1 MADRDELERRLEDL
15 GRIVRGTARMVLGSK
30 VGGENTE
37 EPVISREADAVLEGA
52 VALVGDWLQSVGE
65 DLQRQGG
72 EAPEPVE
79 TAGWSP
85 LAVGAQAFG
94 HGLRAGVVELA
105 QGAGAEE
112 E

>member
-1 MADRDELERRLEDL
+1 MSDRDDLERTLEDL

-30 VGGENTE
+30 VGGETTE
-37 EPVISREADAVLEGA
+37 EPVISREVDAAVEGA
-52 VALVGDWLQSVGE
+52 VAVVGDWLQSVGE

-72 EAPEPVE
+72 EDPEPVE

-94 HGLRAGVVELA
+94 HGLRSVVVEFA
-105 QGAGAEE
+105 QGVGAEE

>member
-1 MADRDELERRLEDL
+1 MADRDDLGRTLGDL

-30 VGGENTE
+30 VGGETTD
-37 EPVISREADAVLEGA
+37 EPVISREVDSALEGA
-52 VALVGDWLQSVGE
+52 VAVVGDWLQSVGE

-72 EAPEPVE
+72 EDPEPVE

-94 HGLRAGVVELA
+94 HGLRSVVVEFV
-105 QGAGAEE
+105 GSVETEE